1 MKDIRLKRRD
11 QLIKN
16 LREKINDLEK
26 SNIDAAVLKDKQL
39 EADALIYQLNELL
52 GKLSDEIREVQEA
65 KKEYE
70 DERKKFIKL
79 NVEYKK
85 KMEKFMKECGIG
97 KEDDG

>member
-1 MKDIRLKRRD
+1 MKDIRLKRRE
-11 QLIKN
+11 QVIKS
-16 LREKINDLEK
+16 LKEKINELEQN
-26 SNIDAAVLKDKQL
+26 NIDAALLRDKQI

-52 GKLSDEIREVQEA
+52 TKVSNEITELQEA
-65 KKEYE
+65 KKKYE

-85 KMEKFMKECGIG
+85 KMEKFMKEFGIG

>member
-1 MKDIRLKRRD
+1 MKDIRLKRRE
-11 QLIKN
+11 QVIKS
-16 LREKINDLEK
+16 LKEKINELEQN
-26 SNIDAAVLKDKQL
+26 NIDAALLRDKQI

-52 GKLSDEIREVQEA
+52 TRVSNEITELQEA
-65 KKEYE
+65 KKKYE

-85 KMEKFMKECGIG
+85 KMEKFMKEFGIG

>member
-1 MKDIRLKRRD
+1 MKDIRLKRRE
-11 QLIKN
+11 QVIKS
-16 LREKINDLEK
+16 LKEKINELEQN
-26 SNIDAAVLKDKQL
+26 NIDAALLRDKQI

-52 GKLSDEIREVQEA
+52 TKVSNEITELQEA
-65 KKEYE
+65 KNKYE

>member
-1 MKDIRLKRRD
+1 MKDIRLKRRE
-11 QLIKN
+11 QVIKS
-16 LREKINDLEK
+16 LKEKINELEQN
-26 SNIDAAVLKDKQL
+26 NIDAALLRDKQI

-52 GKLSDEIREVQEA
+52 TKVSNEIAELQEA
-65 KKEYE
+65 KNKYE

-85 KMEKFMKECGIG
+85 KMEKFMKEFGIG